1 MCGVCCCGVG
11 STLRYSPVWCLAH
24 LHPCLHMDYRQ
35 FAVVVLCGRAVLRSS
50 ALSNP
55 QARLPGSVP
64 FVGRDQTTVC
74 NLADGTV

>member
-1 MCGVCCCGVG
+1 
-11 STLRYSPVWCLAH
+11 
-24 LHPCLHMDYRQ
+24 MDYRQ